1 MVSYKMFKAASRRD
15 DYLKNL
21 AIHPFSARVSTYF
34 SYVFYLLNLTPNFVT
49 FLIFC
54 CGVLSAIFYSL
65 PSLQY
70 SLIGFLFYRMH
81 IILDVCDGEL
91 ARFTKKFSLW
101 GLYWDQLIHF
111 FVYPLI
117 ILSIIFSLRHD
128 ENFVTYFIALSI
140 ISLSKVI
147 DLASKN
153 VLFRQMNSRIDKKT
167 TLVEG
172 KLNTKFI
179 KSVLNSKIKNWAPYL
194 LYLLSYD
201 AFMLFYI
208 VALVLEHFFLL
219 DYKIAI
225 VIVFSF
231 LMFPVSILR
240 AYLTTKNQ
248 ALLSRKNLI

>member
-1 MVSYKMFKAASRRD
+1 MVSYTMFKTACRRD
-15 DYLKNL
+15 DYIKNL
-21 AIHPFSARVSTYF
+21 VIHPFSARVSTYF
-34 SYVFYLLNLTPNFVT
+34 SYIFYLLNLTPNFVT

-54 CGVLSAIFYSL
+54 CGIVSAFFYSM
-65 PSLQY
+65 PSLEF

-91 ARFTKKFSLW
+91 ARFTKKYSRW

-111 FVYPLI
+111 FIYPLI

-128 ENFVTYFIALSI
+128 DNFVLYFIALSI
-140 ISLSKVI
+140 IFLSKVI

-153 VLFRQMNSRIDKKT
+153 VLFRQINAWTDQKKMI
-167 TLVEG
+167 VKGEQN
-172 KLNTKFI
+172 KKFF
-179 KSVLNSKIKNWAPYL
+179 KSVLNSSIKNCFPYL
-194 LYLLSYD
+194 LYILSYD

-219 DYKIAI
+219 DYKIVI
-225 VIVFSF
+225 VIGFSF
-231 LMFPVSILR
+231 LMFSVSILKS
-240 AYLTTKNQ
+240 YLTTKNQ